1 MRRLIALG
9 LLAAA
14 GYFAVWGGEY
24 SVRDSR
30 RAKEELAARRA
41 ELPVAGRQID
51 SLRNRIDALRHDDE
65 ALERFARERYGFIRD
80 GEFLYRVT
88 EIQSDGS
95 GQSDGPGQSDGSGQ
109 PDELDPGPP

>member
-1 MRRLIALG
+1 MRRLIVLG
-9 LLAAA
+9 LLVLA

-24 SVRDSR
+24 SVLDAR

-41 ELPVAGRQID
+41 ELTVVTRQID
-51 SLRNRIDALRHDDE
+51 SLSVHIDALRHDDE

-88 EIQSDGS
+88 EIQPDDS
-95 GQSDGPGQSDGSGQ
+95 GEDVEQGA
-109 PDELDPGPP
+109 GPP

>member
-1 MRRLIALG
+1 MRRLIVLG
-9 LLAAA
+9 LLVLA

-24 SVRDSR
+24 SVLDAR

-41 ELPVAGRQID
+41 ELTVVTRQID
-51 SLRNRIDALRHDDE
+51 SLSGRIDALRHDDE

-88 EIQSDGS
+88 ESQPHEPS
-95 GQSDGPGQSDGSGQ
+95 Q
-109 PDELDPGPP
+109 PDEPDAGPP

>member
-1 MRRLIALG
+1 MRRLIVLG
-9 LLAAA
+9 LLALA

-24 SVRDSR
+24 SVLDAR

-41 ELPVAGRQID
+41 ELTVLTRQID
-51 SLRNRIDALRHDDE
+51 SLSVRIDALRHDDE

-88 EIQSDGS
+88 GLQSSEPGKDGEGA
-95 GQSDGPGQSDGSGQ
+95 GQGA
-109 PDELDPGPP
+109 GPP